1 MGKKK
6 ATAKPAAPAKQR
18 KDPGS
23 ARSEQSARSDTQAR
37 AADLRGSMRI
47 WLEAILIA
55 LLFLRFANTFV
66 LQTFYIPSES
76 MVETLLIGD
85 HLFVNRF
92 IYSGDN
98 EGDSS
103 FLPQRPVERGDI
115 VVFDSLEQPGQDI
128 VKRCIAVAG
137 DTVEIHGTRTLI
149 NGQMLEDDSYVS
161 YRRSAGFRYRFGPV
175 TVPTDH
181 VFCMGDNRDSS
192 YDSRA
197 WGPLPLNRIKGRA
210 SMIYWSYSGEVSD
223 GTSEESIAVRLRRGV
238 GMLLQAP
245 FRTRWDRMFDVV
257 R

>member
-1 MGKKK
+1 MGKRK
-6 ATAKPAAPAKQR
+6 ATATSEAPAKQR
-18 KDPGS
+18 QESDA
-23 ARSEQSARSDTQAR
+23 ARSPH
-37 AADLRGSMRI
+37 DLRSSTRI

-92 IYSGDN
+92 IYSGDHE
-98 EGDSS
+98 EGSS

-115 VVFDSLEQPGQDI
+115 VIFDSLEQPGQDV
-128 VKRCIAVAG
+128 VKRCIAIGG

-149 NGQMLEDDSYVS
+149 NGQMLEDDTYVK

-175 TVPTDH
+175 TVPQGH

-197 WGPLPLNRIKGRA
+197 WGPLPLDRIKGRA
-210 SMIYWSYSGEVSD
+210 SMIYWSYSGDVSD
-223 GTSEESIAVRLRRGV
+223 GTSEESLAVRLRRGI

-245 FRTRWDRMFDVV
+245 IRTRWDRMFDVV
-257 R
+257 K